1 MDLLLILTY
10 VAFCYAVFK
19 VFRIPVNQ
27 WTLATAVLGGIVGI
41 SLLLLTMNYNHP
53 FSTNA
58 RIYFPVTPVMPSV
71 KGRVI
76 EVPVATNTP
85 LKEGDVLF
93 RIDPRPYE
101 YVVQQKRAA
110 LAEAEQN
117 AKQLHSSLD
126 QATAVVARVRAQVE
140 LAQQNYDRQAEL
152 FEKRVAAQA
161 TLDTASRNLE
171 AARQT
176 LAEAQAGEDR
186 ARLAALSM
194 IDGVNTAVARLRAE
208 LADAQ
213 DDLDQTVV
221 RAPTAGFVTQV
232 ALRPGMYAV
241 PAPLRPVMTFV
252 HDEDRTLVAA
262 FQQNTLQRVRAGDE
276 AEVLFDGVPGRVF
289 KAKVRIVLDAIAL
302 GQLQATGAL
311 QDLGARQS
319 GGRAIAIIDL
329 IDDISS
335 FQIPAGAAGEVAIYT
350 DHFHHVAVTRR
361 VLLRM
366 RSWQNYIYIEGH

>member
-117 AKQLHSSLD
+117 AKQLKSSLD
-126 QATAVVARVRAQVE
+126 QATAVVAKVRAQAE

-171 AARQT
+171 AARQG
-176 LAEAQAGEDR
+176 LAEAQAAEDR
-186 ARLAALSM
+186 ARLASLSM

-213 DDLDQTVV
+213 YDLDQTVV

-241 PAPLRPVMTFV
+241 PARC
-252 HDEDRTLVAA
+252 
-262 FQQNTLQRVRAGDE
+262 VR
-276 AEVLFDGVPGRVF
+276 
-289 KAKVRIVLDAIAL
+289 
-302 GQLQATGAL
+302 
-311 QDLGARQS
+311 S
-319 GGRAIAIIDL
+319 
-329 IDDISS
+329 
-335 FQIPAGAAGEVAIYT
+335 
-350 DHFHHVAVTRR
+350 
-361 VLLRM
+361 
-366 RSWQNYIYIEGH
+366 